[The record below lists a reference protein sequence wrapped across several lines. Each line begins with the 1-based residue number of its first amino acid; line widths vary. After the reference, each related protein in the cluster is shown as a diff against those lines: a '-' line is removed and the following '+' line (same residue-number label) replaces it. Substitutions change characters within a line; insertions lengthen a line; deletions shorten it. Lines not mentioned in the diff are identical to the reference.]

1 MAIAEK
7 DYPKIASSNDGMTFV
22 SKAEDCSTCT
32 HQFTYDEEVENINS
46 GVLVSCKHPEAGKK
60 SWKKLTMA
68 DCRKA
73 KKYRKITQAKV
84 RK

>member
-22 SKAEDCSTCT
+22 SKAKDCSTCT

-46 GVLVSCKHPEAGKK
+46 DVLISCNHPKASKK
-60 SWKKLTMA
+60 SREKLTMS
-68 DCRKA
+68 DCYKA